1 MKKVFCVAKQYD
13 DTIYLYIYLLKMED
27 KGILN
32 VFFQQRMKKN
42 YKRNYE
48 IVNEISLSF
57 PYTKHITKDA
67 LRNYGNIIL
76 EKLKESSYDEAAI
89 DIVFDLDGTFSSQ
102 FSLPKLRGKALM
114 ASYNSEIERQFGN
127 LLDEYV
133 VSSRK
138 RINMNKGYTF
148 DLLAVKEFYYKMMV
162 EMFNSVKLKIENCTY
177 LPSIFSNITNEEGIK
192 NVGILIDEEKTYV
205 FVAKKGIL
213 KEQRVIPIGYEAINE
228 SIMRKFSVEKKDV
241 NRYRKENISKI
252 ELKRVI
258 YQTMRK
264 IIEQVYILLLSE
276 SDKADDVY
284 VSELDKTYIYSIDG
298 KTKEL
303 LLGFPLLLRKK
314 FDVFNLETP
323 YRYQI
328 FIDAYYNNQK
338 NLRCFPIKV
347 KYEKK

>member
-13 DTIYLYIYLLKMED
+13 DTIYLYVYLLKMED

-32 VFFQQRMKKN
+32 LFFQQKMKKN

-48 IVNEISLSF
+48 IVDEIPLSF
-57 PYTKHITKDA
+57 PYNRNITKEA

-76 EKLKESSYDEAAI
+76 EKLKEYSYEEATI
-89 DIVFDLDGTFSSQ
+89 DIVFDLEGTFFSQ
-102 FSLPKLRGKALM
+102 FSLPKLRGKALI
-114 ASYNSEIERQFGN
+114 ASYNSEMERQFGN
-127 LLDEYV
+127 LLNEYIL
-133 VSSRK
+133 SSK
-138 RINMNKGYTF
+138 RRVNMNKGYTF
-148 DLLAVKEFYYKMMV
+148 DLLAIKEVYYKMMV
-162 EMFNSVKLKIENCTY
+162 EMFNSIKLKVENCVY
-177 LPSIFSNITNEEGIK
+177 LPSIFSNITNDDGIK
-192 NVGILIDEEKTYV
+192 NVGILIDEEKTYL
-205 FVAKKGIL
+205 FVAKKGL
-213 KEQRVIPIGYEAINE
+213 LREQRVIPIGYEAINE
-228 SIMRKFSVEKKDV
+228 SIMKKFSVEKKDV

-264 IIEQVYILLLSE
+264 IIEQAYILLLSE
-276 SDKADDVY
+276 SDKIDDVY
-284 VSELDKTYIYSIDG
+284 VSQLDKTYIYSIDG

-314 FDVFNLETP
+314 FDVYNLETP

-338 NLRCFPIKV
+338 NFRYFPVKV
-347 KYEKK
+347 KYETK